1 MIVNGIQVLL
11 FCLLGVTIPGAPLVL
26 YIWQKTKNLSLA
38 LALMPTFSIGINFF
52 LIQILNYLSLKID
65 LRIVASV
72 EIVVTVLC
80 LALVFV
86 KGDTSEKLVRPT
98 ALCIASVLPATF
110 LGIAIWQ
117 RAYSGFVFLA
127 ANHDAFNHNRF
138 IYRILTTGSALT
150 KDALIVSP
158 FQDLGVGGGFYPL
171 AWHSW
176 VAVWCSTTALSV
188 PVASLLSV
196 ILIWTFVL
204 PLGLVALAKIWAPNL
219 RFLGLIAAVLS
230 QVYPLVPGVP
240 MTWGAM
246 PSVVGVAFLPVSLAA
261 GVCMFRET
269 RKIMLAL
276 LMMVPATLF
285 FIHTPE
291 ALSLL
296 VLLTAVV
303 LPELRS
309 FGRIILRSITLGLTA
324 FLVLLLYVFR
334 EIIFSDSS
342 SLKTLWGA
350 AHPSWELAFGSFFMV
365 NVNAQ
370 AGFTTLSLLF
380 VVGLL
385 VASSFEKEKWMVM
398 GIFFLLLV
406 FLTSG
411 ASTGLLSHFR
421 ILTSPWFAS
430 YERTLWVVVPF
441 AALVSAYPLA
451 KMLPSN
457 LMFGRT
463 TKTVSLIG
471 FCALAIF
478 IMQEAVSPTIAKIR
492 SGPAVSAY
500 IGHGDLGVIEDLD
513 DVLGLE
519 KIAISFEADGSTYGY
534 MYKGLRV
541 TSGSPR
547 NSQGVLSDSLSTIY
561 QNIGDLCSSETTRNA
576 FATEKV
582 GAVMFGKR
590 GVWGQTIWTDS
601 DIGRLPGLKIIST
614 GEFLVLAV
622 PDFINC

>member
-1 MIVNGIQVLL
+1 MIVNGIQVIL
-11 FCLLGVTIPGAPLVL
+11 FCLLGMTIPGAPFAL
-26 YIWQKTKNLSLA
+26 YFLQKTRNFSLA

-52 LIQILNYLSLKID
+52 LIQILNYSSLRID

-72 EIVVTVLC
+72 EIVATVLG
-80 LALVFV
+80 LTLVYV
-86 KGDTSEKLVRPT
+86 KGDNSKKLMWPT
-98 ALCIASVLPATF
+98 ALSIATVLPATC
-110 LGIAIWQ
+110 LGVAIWQ

-138 IYRILTTGSALT
+138 IYRIAITGSALT

-158 FQDLGVGGGFYPL
+158 FQNLGVGGGFYPL

-176 VAVWCSTTALSV
+176 VAIWSSTTRLSV

-196 ILIWTFVL
+196 IFIWSFVL
-204 PLGLVALAKIWAPNL
+204 PLGLVALARIWAPNL
-219 RFLGLIAAVLS
+219 RHLGLIAAVLS

-240 MTWGAM
+240 MTWGSM
-246 PSVVGVAFLPVSLAA
+246 TSVVGVAFLPVSLAA
-261 GVCMFRET
+261 GVYMLRET

-276 LMMVPATLF
+276 LMVVPATLF

-303 LPELRS
+303 LTELRNFS
-309 FGRIILRSITLGLTA
+309 RIILRSIALGLTA
-324 FLVLLLYVFR
+324 FVVPLLYVFR
-334 EIIFSDSS
+334 ETIFFNSS

-370 AGFTTLSLLF
+370 AGFTILSLLF
-380 VVGLL
+380 IVGLL
-385 VASSFEKEKWMVM
+385 AASSFEKEKWMVI
-398 GIFFLLLV
+398 GTFFLFLV

-411 ASTGLLSHFR
+411 AGTGLLSHFR
-421 ILTSPWFAS
+421 ILTSPWYAS

-441 AALVSAYPLA
+441 AALMSAYPLA
-451 KMLPSN
+451 KILPSN
-457 LMFGRT
+457 LMFGRA
-463 TKTVSLIG
+463 TKTVSSIG
-471 FCALAIF
+471 FCALTILV
-478 IMQEAVSPTIAKIR
+478 MQEAVGPTISKIR
-492 SGPAVSAY
+492 SGPSVSAY
-500 IGHGDLGVIEDLD
+500 IGQGDLDVIEDLD
-513 DVLGLE
+513 DVLGLK
-519 KIAISFEADGSTYGY
+519 KIAISYEADGSTYGY

-541 TSGSPR
+541 TSGSPL
-547 NSQGVLSDSLSTIY
+547 NSQGVVSDSLSTIY
-561 QNIGDLCSSETTRNA
+561 QNIGDLCSSEAAKDA
-576 FATEKV
+576 FSTERV

-601 DIGRLPGLKIIST
+601 DIRRLPGLKTIST
-614 GEFLVLAV
+614 GEFLVLTV
-622 PDFINC
+622 PDFTKC

>member
-1 MIVNGIQVLL
+1 
-11 FCLLGVTIPGAPLVL
+11 
-26 YIWQKTKNLSLA
+26 
-38 LALMPTFSIGINFF
+38 
-52 LIQILNYLSLKID
+52 
-65 LRIVASV
+65 
-72 EIVVTVLC
+72 
-80 LALVFV
+80 
-86 KGDTSEKLVRPT
+86 
-98 ALCIASVLPATF
+98 
-110 LGIAIWQ
+110 
-117 RAYSGFVFLA
+117 
-127 ANHDAFNHNRF
+127 
-138 IYRILTTGSALT
+138 
-150 KDALIVSP
+150 
-158 FQDLGVGGGFYPL
+158 
-171 AWHSW
+171 
-176 VAVWCSTTALSV
+176 
-188 PVASLLSV
+188 
-196 ILIWTFVL
+196 
-204 PLGLVALAKIWAPNL
+204 
-219 RFLGLIAAVLS
+219 
-230 QVYPLVPGVP
+230 
-240 MTWGAM
+240 
-246 PSVVGVAFLPVSLAA
+246 
-261 GVCMFRET
+261 
-269 RKIMLAL
+269 
-276 LMMVPATLF
+276 
-285 FIHTPE
+285 
-291 ALSLL
+291 
-296 VLLTAVV
+296 
-303 LPELRS
+303 
-309 FGRIILRSITLGLTA
+309 
-324 FLVLLLYVFR
+324 
-334 EIIFSDSS
+334 
-342 SLKTLWGA
+342 
-350 AHPSWELAFGSFFMV
+350 MV